1 MSFRLWFFLGYC
13 LCFGQMSAAENK
25 FIASEKTVQGYWQVF
40 SPDNEV
46 TGVIYL
52 FMKDDKLFA
61 KGIRV
66 NVENQQQDI
75 SWVCQQG
82 DKRLKDKAVWAGML
96 FENME
101 RDHKDFNFF
110 YGGNMQSA
118 FSCVITKSEL
128 IFLSA
133 ERGTLHIPK
142 ALNYYN
148 FDTDF
153 TLGINYSI
161 EKISKEKAMQGC
173 MYKVSENDSK
183 KWGDLVN
190 SEKARSK
197 MLKEMKLTKTQWLNL
212 ANQDKICVEF

>member
-1 MSFRLWFFLGYC
+1 MSLRLWFFLG
-13 LCFGQMSAAENK
+13 FGLYFGHLDAAENQ
-25 FIASEKTVQGYWQVF
+25 FIASEKTIQGYWQVF
-40 SPDNEV
+40 SPDNVE

-52 FMKDDKLFA
+52 FIKDDKLYA
-61 KGIRV
+61 KGIRA

-101 RDHKDFNFF
+101 RDHKDLNFF
-110 YGGNMQSA
+110 YNGTMQSA
-118 FSCVITKSEL
+118 FSCVVVKSEL
-128 IFLSA
+128 IFSSA
-133 ERGTLHIPK
+133 DRGTLYVPK
-142 ALNYYN
+142 AMNYYN
-148 FDTDF
+148 FDADF
-153 TLGINYSI
+153 TLGVNYSI

-173 MYKVSENDSK
+173 IYKVSEKDLK

-197 MLKEMKLTKTQWLNL
+197 MLKEMKLTKPQWLNL
-212 ANQDKICVEF
+212 ANQDKICVEL